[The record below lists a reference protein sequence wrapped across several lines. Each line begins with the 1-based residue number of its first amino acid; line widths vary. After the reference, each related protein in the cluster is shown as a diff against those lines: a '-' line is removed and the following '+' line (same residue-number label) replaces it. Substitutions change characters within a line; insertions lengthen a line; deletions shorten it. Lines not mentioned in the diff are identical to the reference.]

1 MRPGR
6 GHENDG
12 GDVIEALT
20 KTFLNSFS
28 SSSLERLSLSS
39 FLSLEVEFT
48 LAKIAFFSK
57 TTAIVTVALTSLA
70 FVTLGDATSESDFAI
85 S

>member
-12 GDVIEALT
+12 GDVIEALAE
-20 KTFLNSFS
+20 TFLNSFS

-39 FLSLEVEFT
+39 FLSLEGEFT
-48 LAKIAFFSK
+48 LAKIAFFRK
-57 TTAIVTVALTSLA
+57 RLQ
-70 FVTLGDATSESDFAI
+70 
-85 S
+85 